1 MWKAALLMLVVGVTV
16 GALMP
21 APSPPGSDALPGAQP
36 PPLMQQARAAPSQP
50 SSGTSGGTVTLPRR
64 DDGHFYADAEV
75 NGSTIE
81 FMVDTG
87 ATVVSL
93 SRADAERVGITVDPG
108 LFEVVAEGASGPV
121 MGIPVVLREV
131 SLGDHRVAD
140 VPALV
145 LADSRQSLLGQNVI
159 GQFQS
164 VSIENDQMM
173 LR

>member
-21 APSPPGSDALPGAQP
+21 APPPSDSNGSASTQP
-36 PPLMQQARAAPSQP
+36 PPVIQQATATSSPP
-50 SSGTSGGTVTLPRR
+50 SSSSSGGTVTLPRR
-64 DDGHFYADAEV
+64 DDGHFYASAEV

-93 SRADAERVGITVDPG
+93 SRADAERVGITVDPD

-159 GQFQS
+159 GQFES

>member
-21 APSPPGSDALPGAQP
+21 TPPAADDGSKAAQQP
-36 PPLMQQARAAPSQP
+36 YVVQQSASTRSAASQV
-50 SSGTSGGTVTLPRR
+50 SSGASVALPRR
-64 DDGHFYADAEV
+64 EDGHFYANAEV

-87 ATVVSL
+87 ASVVSL
-93 SRADAERVGITVDPG
+93 SRADAERAGITVDPDQ
-108 LFEVVAEGASGPV
+108 FEVVAEGASGPV
-121 MGIPVVLREV
+121 MGTAVVLREV
-131 SLGDHRVAD
+131 SLGDHRVND

-145 LADSRQSLLGQNVI
+145 LADSRQSLLGQNFLS
-159 GQFQS
+159 QFQS

>member
-21 APSPPGSDALPGAQP
+21 APPPDSGATPPERPHIVPQAAAASP
-36 PPLMQQARAAPSQP
+36 APSL
-50 SSGTSGGTVTLPRR
+50 STSGGTVALARR
-64 DDGHFYADAEV
+64 DDGHFYAGAEV
-75 NGSTIE
+75 NGSTID

-87 ATVVSL
+87 ASLVSL
-93 SRADAERVGITVDPG
+93 SRADAERAGISVDPDQ
-108 LFEVVAEGASGPV
+108 FEVVAEGASGPV
-121 MGIPVVLREV
+121 MGTAVVLREV
-131 SLGDHRVAD
+131 SLGDHRVTD

-145 LADSRQSLLGQNVI
+145 LADSRQSLLGQNFLS
-159 GQFQS
+159 QFQS

>member
-1 MWKAALLMLVVGVTV
+1 L
-16 GALMP
+16 
-21 APSPPGSDALPGAQP
+21 
-36 PPLMQQARAAPSQP
+36 
-50 SSGTSGGTVTLPRR
+50 GGTIALARH
-64 DDGHFYADAEV
+64 DDGHFYAGAEV

-87 ATVVSL
+87 ASVVSL
-93 SRADAERVGITVDPG
+93 SRADAERAGITVDPD

-121 MGIPVVLREV
+121 MGIAVVLREV
-131 SLGDHRVAD
+131 SLGDHRVTD

-145 LADSRQSLLGQNVI
+145 LADSGQSLLGQNFLSK
-159 GQFQS
+159 FQS